1 MLTTARPIIESVSAS
16 FLDPVSLA
24 DQQAQGVVSLIVVRY
39 DPADGR
45 EGPGTDPYGTLGP
58 TYDTFVA
65 ASGQLLAVA
74 RTTTDYRFPVMP
86 ATALSRF
93 IEHRDAGR
101 PAFLSVYELDEQ
113 DCARFLETVFYSE
126 CLKLHVDGADSAALV
141 AHQIA
146 RSGCGNGILE
156 VNDFSDPLAPR
167 VRLIDLDHL
176 AVSIGTVPPP
186 QERGACDPAIE
197 TGTVDPGC
205 RAGIGSLT
213 AVLAGHLDG
222 VRGRV
227 LLYDRAKNKAAM
239 PARTDRAFDLD
250 GIIAQANRLAEARRG
265 KGAGLGPSGDAAA
278 AAMQRA
284 AAELRATAPDEH
296 TERVESYLRDHADR
310 PRVVEP
316 SHPNATGLRSLVAE
330 LQGGG
335 GAAPRPMPTAHRSG
349 LALGVM
355 GEPSAPAQTAGDG
368 ASALLPSAEGRA
380 VIAPASPPSAP
391 PASTPPV
398 SGTEGDGQAG
408 PPPVPHVA
416 AQPTPIPPAP
426 APVAPAP
433 EPTTPAPAPPSPA
446 TLPSPA
452 PASGADRGRSSRHR
466 LATQLDRLRA
476 DVFELFE
483 DAVGRERAVAH
494 EGHVLADTGIASP
507 VSAQDTVRYLRA
519 LLCDE
524 PPKRWHFFKRSRAKT
539 YAEVTSKLL
548 AFHAANSHIDD
559 VVVHEVTKLWT
570 RLHK

>member
-39 DPADGR
+39 DPEAGQ

-86 ATALSRF
+86 ATALGRF

-126 CLKLHVDGADSAALV
+126 CLKLHVDGAESAALV

-167 VRLIDLDHL
+167 IRLLDLDGL

-186 QERGACDPAIE
+186 DERDADEDPAIE
-197 TGTVDPGC
+197 TGTVDPG
-205 RAGIGSLT
+205 GLT

-222 VRGRV
+222 VQGRV

-250 GIIAQANRLAEARRG
+250 GIIEQANRLAEARRG
-265 KGAGLGPSGDAAA
+265 ASGDAAA
-278 AAMQRA
+278 IAMQRT
-284 AAELRATAPDEH
+284 AAELRAAAPDEH
-296 TERVESYLRDHADR
+296 TERVESYLRDHAER
-310 PRVVEP
+310 PRLVEP
-316 SHPNATGLRSLVAE
+316 NHPHATNLGVLVAE

-335 GAAPRPMPTAHRSG
+335 PAAPPSMPTRPRSG

-355 GEPSAPAQTAGDG
+355 DEPGAPAETAAGDG
-368 ASALLPSAEGRA
+368 ASAPA
-380 VIAPASPPSAP
+380 VIAPATPAP
-391 PASTPPV
+391 PASTPPT
-398 SGTEGDGQAG
+398 SGTEGDSQAG
-408 PPPVPHVA
+408 PPPVP
-416 AQPTPIPPAP
+416 QPVPTV
-426 APVAPAP
+426 APVAA
-433 EPTTPAPAPPSPA
+433 APSPA

-452 PASGADRGRSSRHR
+452 PASGERHR

-494 EGHVLADTGIASP
+494 EGHILADVGIPSP
-507 VSAQDTVRYLRA
+507 VSAQDTVRYLRS

-524 PPKRWHFFKRSRAKT
+524 PPKRWHFFKRSRTKM

-548 AFHAANSHIDD
+548 AFHAANSHVDD
-559 VVVHEVTKLWT
+559 PIVHEVTKLWT

>member
-24 DQQAQGVVSLIVVRY
+24 DQQARGVVSLIVVRY
-39 DPADGR
+39 GADD
-45 EGPGTDPYGTLGP
+45 GPTESGPHAPGEDHGTLGP

-74 RTTTDYRFPVMP
+74 RTTADYRFPVMP

-93 IEHRDAGR
+93 IEQRDAGH
-101 PAFLSVYELDEQ
+101 PVFLSVYELDEQ

-126 CLKLHVDGADSAALV
+126 CLKLHVDGAGSAALV
-141 AHQIA
+141 AQQIA

-167 VRLIDLDHL
+167 VRLIDLDGL

-186 QERGACDPAIE
+186 EERGAGEDPAIE

-227 LLYDRAKNKAAM
+227 LLYDRAKNKATM

-250 GIIAQANRLAEARRG
+250 GVIEQANRLAEARRG
-265 KGAGLGPSGDAAA
+265 ASGDAAA
-278 AAMQRA
+278 IAMQRT
-284 AAELRATAPDEH
+284 AAELRGAGSGSGTAPDEH
-296 TERVESYLRDHADR
+296 SERVESYLRDHADR
-310 PRVVEP
+310 PRRVEP
-316 SHPNATGLRSLVAE
+316 THPHATGLRSLVAE

-335 GAAPRPMPTAHRSG
+335 TTAPPAMPTTARSG

-355 GEPSAPAQTAGDG
+355 GDPPRAGEPTAGDDV
-368 ASALLPSAEGRA
+368 SAPS
-380 VIAPASPPSAP
+380 VVAPAAPPPSL
-391 PASTPPV
+391 PATTTPISV
-398 SGTEGDGQAG
+398 DQGDGRAG
-408 PPPVPHVA
+408 PPPVT
-416 AQPTPIPPAP
+416 AQPVAPIPAAP
-426 APVAPAP
+426 APPPA
-433 EPTTPAPAPPSPA
+433 APSPA

-452 PASGADRGRSSRHR
+452 PASGQRHR

-476 DVFELFE
+476 DIFELFE

-494 EGHVLADTGIASP
+494 EGHILIDTGIASP
-507 VSAQDTVRYLRA
+507 VSTQDTVRYLRA

-524 PPKRWHFFKRSRAKT
+524 PPKRWHFFKRSRSKT

-548 AFHAANSHIDD
+548 AFHAANSHVDD
-559 VVVHEVTKLWT
+559 PIVHEVTKLWT

>member
-39 DPADGR
+39 DGTVS
-45 EGPGTDPYGTLGP
+45 GPDASGESHGTLGP

-74 RTTTDYRFPVMP
+74 RTTADYRFPVMP

-93 IEHRDAGR
+93 IEQRDAGH
-101 PAFLSVYELDEQ
+101 PVFLSVYELDEQ

-141 AHQIA
+141 AQQIA

-167 VRLIDLDHL
+167 VRLLDLDHL

-186 QERGACDPAIE
+186 DERGAEEDPAIE
-197 TGTVDPGC
+197 TGTVDPG
-205 RAGIGSLT
+205 GLT

-227 LLYDRAKNKAAM
+227 LLYDRAKNKATM

-250 GIIAQANRLAEARRG
+250 GIIEQANRLAEARRG
-265 KGAGLGPSGDAAA
+265 ASGDAAA
-278 AAMQRA
+278 IAMQRT

-310 PRVVEP
+310 PRLVEP
-316 SHPNATGLRSLVAE
+316 SHPHATGLGLLVAE
-330 LQGGG
+330 LQGGSS
-335 GAAPRPMPTAHRSG
+335 AVPPSMPTRPRNG
-349 LALGVM
+349 LALDVM
-355 GEPSAPAQTAGDG
+355 GEPPEAGAPAQPQPTPGGVSTA
-368 ASALLPSAEGRA
+368 RT
-380 VIAPASPPSAP
+380 VV
-391 PASTPPV
+391 TPPTP
-398 SGTEGDGQAG
+398 STLGDQGDGQAG
-408 PPPVPHVA
+408 PPPVPQPAPPV
-416 AQPTPIPPAP
+416 AQPTSAPSPAALAPSPTPSPAP
-426 APVAPAP
+426 AA
-433 EPTTPAPAPPSPA
+433 PSPA

-452 PASGADRGRSSRHR
+452 PASGQRHR

-494 EGHVLADTGIASP
+494 EGHILADTGIPSP

-559 VVVHEVTKLWT
+559 PIVHEVTKLWT

>member
-1 MLTTARPIIESVSAS
+1 M
-16 FLDPVSLA
+16 
-24 DQQAQGVVSLIVVRY
+24 
-39 DPADGR
+39 
-45 EGPGTDPYGTLGP
+45 GP

-86 ATALSRF
+86 ATALGRF

-101 PAFLSVYELDEQ
+101 PAFLSVYELDEG

-126 CLKLHVDGADSAALV
+126 CLKLHVDGAGSAALV

-167 VRLIDLDHL
+167 IRLLDLDHL

-186 QERGACDPAIE
+186 EERDAGEDPAIE
-197 TGTVDPGC
+197 TGTVDPDG
-205 RAGIGSLT
+205 LT

-222 VRGRV
+222 VQGRV

-250 GIIAQANRLAEARRG
+250 GIIEQANRLAEARRG
-265 KGAGLGPSGDAAA
+265 ASGDAAA
-278 AAMQRA
+278 IAMQRT
-284 AAELRATAPDEH
+284 AAELRAAAPDEH
-296 TERVESYLRDHADR
+296 TERVESYLRDHAER
-310 PRVVEP
+310 PRLVEP
-316 SHPNATGLRSLVAE
+316 NHPHATNLGVLVAE

-335 GAAPRPMPTAHRSG
+335 PAAPPSMPTRPRSG
-349 LALGVM
+349 LALGM
-355 GEPSAPAQTAGDG
+355 MEEPGAPVEAAAGDG
-368 ASALLPSAEGRA
+368 ASAPA
-380 VIAPASPPSAP
+380 VIAPAAESLALTSTP
-391 PASTPPV
+391 PAS
-398 SGTEGDGQAG
+398 GIEGGQPGRASARG
-408 PPPVPHVA
+408 P
-416 AQPTPIPPAP
+416 QPAP
-426 APVAPAP
+426 ATVAPV
-433 EPTTPAPAPPSPA
+433 PAAPSPA

-452 PASGADRGRSSRHR
+452 PASGERHR

-494 EGHVLADTGIASP
+494 EGHILADTGIPSP
-507 VSAQDTVRYLRA
+507 VSAQDTVRYLRS

-524 PPKRWHFFKRSRAKT
+524 PPKRWHFFKRSRTKM

-548 AFHAANSHIDD
+548 AFHAANSHVDD
-559 VVVHEVTKLWT
+559 PIVHEVTKLWT